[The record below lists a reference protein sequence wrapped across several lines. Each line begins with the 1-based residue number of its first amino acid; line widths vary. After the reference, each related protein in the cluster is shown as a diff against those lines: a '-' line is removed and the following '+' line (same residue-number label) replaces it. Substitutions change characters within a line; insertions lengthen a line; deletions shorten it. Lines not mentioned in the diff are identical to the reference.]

1 MMLKSAMAQTVLELC
16 HKNTYNSCILRRFAK
31 KNSTICRRWRKKPY
45 FYRSK
50 TSITM
55 KMKKLSFMIA
65 LTAFM
70 ASCAQKETTLTLI
83 EATDTHGHYNE
94 FANDAHLIKRMKAE
108 LGDRLILLDNG
119 DDMQGTAY
127 QYCSNQDAEHPNLV
141 SEVLNYFPFDAVC
154 VGNHDIEAG
163 RKVFDRVYSETKMP
177 VLAANVIDETT
188 GEPYFTPYILL
199 DRDGFK
205 IAVLGLLTPYVVTWV
220 PDRLRPGLRFEQLE
234 AAAEKWVNLIQ
245 EKEHPDLMVG
255 LFHSG
260 WEPQVQNLPEDHP
273 LGRENATKW
282 VAENIPGFDLIY
294 YGHDHRARAEKVT
307 NPNGDPVYVLN
318 SGNRAQ
324 GLAKAEVT
332 LKKGQKPQI
341 SVELISSDGEE
352 KDEAFLT
359 MLQPYLDR
367 AKAYQQREVAELPV
381 NISSDEAFKGPCLW
395 VDEIH
400 RCQFETVEAEG
411 IHADI
416 SMAAPLSGGKTIEAG
431 KLTVEDFFTWYPYEN
446 SLAVMALT
454 GKEVK
459 DFLEY
464 AYEMKSPI
472 YNFDSGAGLIYQ
484 VADKKPMGKR
494 IKIISM
500 ADGTPFDM
508 EKTYNVVMNSYRS
521 MGGGNHLINGIGWAQ
536 EEIKDHVVWQSDRDL
551 RSLFIDWAMKKGVL
565 DTEPLNCWK
574 IK

>member
-1 MMLKSAMAQTVLELC
+1 M
-16 HKNTYNSCILRRFAK
+16 
-31 KNSTICRRWRKKPY
+31 
-45 FYRSK
+45 K
-50 TSITM
+50 T
-55 KMKKLSFMIA
+55 KA
-65 LTAFM
+65 AFM
-70 ASCAQKETTLTLI
+70 FILTTLFASCSQKETTLTLL
-83 EATDTHGHYNE
+83 ETTDTHGRYDE
-94 FANDAHLIKRMKAE
+94 FANDALIIKQMKSE

-119 DDMQGTAY
+119 DNLQGTVF

-141 SEVLNYFPFDAVC
+141 SEVLNYFPYDAIC

-163 RKVFDRVYSETKMP
+163 RKVFDRVYSEVKMP

-188 GEPYFTPYILL
+188 GNPYFTPYIVLN
-199 DRDGFK
+199 RDGFK

-220 PDRLRPGLRFEQLE
+220 PDRLRPGLRFDNLEE
-234 AAAEKWVNLIQ
+234 AAAKWVKIIQ

-260 WEPQVQNLPEDHP
+260 FEPQVQNLPEGHP

-282 VAENIPGFDLIY
+282 VAENVPGFDLIFF
-294 YGHDHRARAEKVT
+294 GHDHRSKAEKLT
-307 NPNGDPVYVLN
+307 NINGEPVYVLN
-318 SGNRAQ
+318 SGHRGKGIAM
-324 GLAKAEVT
+324 AEVT
-332 LKKGQKPQI
+332 LKKGEKPI
-341 SVELISSDGEE
+341 INVSLMLTDEE
-352 KDEAFLT
+352 NKDEEYMK

-367 AKAYQQREVAELPV
+367 AQSYKQREVAELPV
-381 NISSDEAFKGPCLW
+381 SISTDDIFKGSCLW

-400 RCQFETVEAEG
+400 RCQFETVEAEN

-431 KLTVEDFFTWYPYEN
+431 MLKVNDFFTWYPFEN

-464 AYEMKSPI
+464 AYEMKNPI
-472 YNFDSGAGLIYQ
+472 YNFDSGAGILYE
-484 VADKKPMGKR
+484 VNDKNPMGER
-494 IKIISM
+494 IHIISM
-500 ADGTPFDM
+500 ADNTPFDM

-521 MGGGNHLINGIGWAQ
+521 MGGGNHLINGVGWAQ

-551 RSLFIDWAMKKGVL
+551 RSLFIDWAHKKGVL

-574 IK
+574 II

>member
-1 MMLKSAMAQTVLELC
+1 
-16 HKNTYNSCILRRFAK
+16 
-31 KNSTICRRWRKKPY
+31 
-45 FYRSK
+45 
-50 TSITM
+50 
-55 KMKKLSFMIA
+55 MIA
-65 LTAFM
+65 MTAIL
-70 ASCAQKETTLTLI
+70 ASCAPKETTLTLI
-83 EATDTHGHYNE
+83 ETTDTHGRYDE
-94 FANDAHLIKRMKAE
+94 FANDVHVIKQMKAE

-119 DDMQGTAY
+119 DDMQGTPF

-141 SEVLNYFPFDAVC
+141 SEVLNFFPYDVAC

-163 RKVFDRVYSETKMP
+163 RKVFDRVYAETTVP

-188 GEPYFTPYILL
+188 GEPYFTPYIVLE
-199 DRDGFK
+199 REGYK

-220 PDRLRPGLRFEQLE
+220 PDRLRPGLRFDNLEE
-234 AAAEKWVNLIQ
+234 AAAKWVKIIQ
-245 EKEHPDLMVG
+245 EKEHPDLMIG

-260 WEPQVQNLPEDHP
+260 YEPQAQNLPEDHP
-273 LGRENATKW
+273 LGRENAVKW
-282 VAENIPGFDLIY
+282 VAENVPGFDLIFF
-294 YGHDHRARAEKVT
+294 GHDHRAKAEKLT
-307 NPNGDPVYVLN
+307 NPNGEPVYVLN
-318 SGNRAQ
+318 SGGRGQ

-341 SVELISSDGEE
+341 SVELMPTEGDE

-359 MLQPYLDR
+359 MLQPYIDR
-367 AKAYQQREVAELPV
+367 AEAYQNKEVAELPV
-381 NISSDEAFKGPCLW
+381 SISSDDIFKGPCLW

-400 RCQFETVEAEG
+400 RCQLETVEAEG

-416 SMAAPLSGGKTIEAG
+416 SMAAPLGGGKTLEAG
-431 KLTVEDFFTWYPYEN
+431 MLKVKDFFTWYPFEN

-459 DFLEY
+459 DFIEY
-464 AYEMKSPI
+464 AYEMKNPI
-472 YNFDSGAGLIYQ
+472 YNFDCAAGIQYE
-484 VADKKPMGKR
+484 VTDKNPMGER
-494 IKIISM
+494 ITILSM

-536 EEIKDHVVWQSDRDL
+536 EEIKDHVVWQSDSDL
-551 RSLFIDWAMKKGVL
+551 RSLFIDWATKKGVL

>member
-1 MMLKSAMAQTVLELC
+1 MMLKSAMLQTVLELW
-16 HKNTYNSCILRRFAK
+16 HKNTEIYDTAPFFTK
-31 KNSTICRRWRKKPY
+31 KFHKKCHVWPKKHY

-50 TSITM
+50 TNAM
-55 KMKKLSFMIA
+55 KAKLTFMTILA
-65 LTAFM
+65 AIL
-70 ASCAQKETTLTLI
+70 ASCSPKETTLTLV
-83 EATDTHGHYNE
+83 ETTDTHGRYDE
-94 FANDAHLIKRMKAE
+94 FANDAFVIKQMKAQ

-119 DDMQGTAY
+119 DDLQGSVF
-127 QYCSNQDAEHPNLV
+127 QYCSNQDTEHPNLV
-141 SEVLNYFPFDAVC
+141 SEVLNYLSYDVAC

-163 RKVFDRVYSETKMP
+163 RKVFDRLYSEVNMP
-177 VLAANVIDETT
+177 VVCANVIDETT
-188 GEPYFTPYILL
+188 GEPYFTPYVVLE
-199 DRDGFK
+199 RDGFK

-234 AAAEKWVNLIQ
+234 SAAAQWVETIQ
-245 EKEHPDLMVG
+245 EKEHPDLMIG
-255 LFHSG
+255 LLHSG
-260 WEPQVQNLPEDHP
+260 YEPQVQNLPEGHP

-282 VAENIPGFDLIY
+282 VAENVPGFDILF
-294 YGHDHRARAEKVT
+294 YGHDHRAKAEKLM
-307 NPNGDPVYVLN
+307 NPNGEPVYVLN
-318 SGNRAQ
+318 SGCRGQ

-332 LKKGQKPQI
+332 LKKGEKPVI
-341 SVELISSDGEE
+341 NVELMPTEGEE
-352 KDEAFLT
+352 KDSTYLA

-367 AKAYQQREVAELPV
+367 AEEYKQRKVAELP
-381 NISSDEAFKGPCLW
+381 IGIGSDDAFKGPCLW
-395 VDEIH
+395 VDIIH
-400 RCQFETVEAEG
+400 RCQLETVEAEG

-416 SMAAPLSGGKTIEAG
+416 SMAAPLGSGKTIEAG
-431 KLTVEDFFTWYPYEN
+431 MLTVNDFFTWYPFEN

-464 AYEMKSPI
+464 AYEMKNPI
-472 YNFDSGAGLIYQ
+472 YNFDSGAGLIYE
-484 VADKKPMGKR
+484 VTDKKPMGQR

-508 EKTYNVVMNSYRS
+508 DKTYNVVMNSYRS
-521 MGGGNHLINGIGWAQ
+521 MGGGNHLINGLGWAQ

-551 RSLFIDWAMKKGVL
+551 RSIFIDWAAKKGTL

>member
-1 MMLKSAMAQTVLELC
+1 
-16 HKNTYNSCILRRFAK
+16 
-31 KNSTICRRWRKKPY
+31 
-45 FYRSK
+45 
-50 TSITM
+50 
-55 KMKKLSFMIA
+55 MIA
-65 LTAFM
+65 LITVL
-70 ASCAQKETTLTLI
+70 ASCSTKETTLTII
-83 EATDTHGHYNE
+83 ETTDTHGRYDE
-94 FANDAHLIKRMKAE
+94 FANDAYTLKKMKAE

-119 DDMQGTAY
+119 DDMQGTPF
-127 QYCSNQDAEHPNLV
+127 QYCSNQDDEHPNLV
-141 SEVLNYFPFDAVC
+141 SEVLNYFPYDAAC
-154 VGNHDIEAG
+154 VGNHDVEAG
-163 RKVFDRVYSETKMP
+163 RKVFDRVYSETKVP

-199 DRDGFK
+199 ERDGYT

-220 PDRLRPGLRFEQLE
+220 PDRLRLGLRFDQLE
-234 AAAEKWVNLIQ
+234 AAAEKWVKLIR
-245 EKEHPDLMVG
+245 EKEHPDLMIG

-260 WEPQVQNLPEDHP
+260 WEPMAQNLPEDHP
-273 LGRENATKW
+273 LGRENAVKW
-282 VAENIPGFDLIY
+282 VAEHISGFDLIY
-294 YGHDHRARAEKVT
+294 YGHDHRARAEKLT
-307 NPNGDPVYVLN
+307 NPNGEPVYVLN
-318 SGNRAQ
+318 SGCRGQ

-332 LKKGQKPQI
+332 LKKGKKPKI
-341 SVELISSDGEE
+341 SIELMPTDNEE
-352 KDEAFLT
+352 KDEAFLA

-367 AKAYQQREVAELPV
+367 AEAYQNKEVAELPV
-381 NISSDEAFKGPCLW
+381 SISSDEVFNGPCLW

-400 RCQFETVEAEG
+400 RCQMETVEAEG

-431 KLTVEDFFTWYPYEN
+431 MLKVKDFFTWYPFEN

-464 AYEMKSPI
+464 AYEMKNPI
-472 YNFDSGAGLIYQ
+472 YNFDCAAGIRYE
-484 VADKKPMGKR
+484 VTDKNPMGER
-494 IKIISM
+494 INIVGM

-551 RSLFIDWAMKKGVL
+551 RSLFIDWASKKGVL
-565 DTEPLNCWK
+565 DKEPLNCWK

>member
-1 MMLKSAMAQTVLELC
+1 
-16 HKNTYNSCILRRFAK
+16 
-31 KNSTICRRWRKKPY
+31 
-45 FYRSK
+45 
-50 TSITM
+50 
-55 KMKKLSFMIA
+55 MIA
-65 LTAFM
+65 LITVLV
-70 ASCAQKETTLTLI
+70 SCSTKETTLTII
-83 EATDTHGHYNE
+83 ETTDTHGRYDE
-94 FANDAHLIKRMKAE
+94 FANDAYTLKKMKAE

-119 DDMQGTAY
+119 DDMQGTVF
-127 QYCSNQDAEHPNLV
+127 QYCSNLDAEHPNLV
-141 SEVLNYFPFDAVC
+141 SEMLNYFPYDAAC

-163 RKVFDRVYSETKMP
+163 RKVFDRVYAETKVP

-188 GEPYFTPYILL
+188 GEPYFTPYIILE
-199 DRDGFK
+199 RDGYK

-220 PDRLRPGLRFEQLE
+220 PDRLRPGLRFDQLE
-234 AAAEKWVNLIQ
+234 AAAEKWVKLIR
-245 EKEHPDLMVG
+245 EKEHPDLMIG

-260 WEPQVQNLPEDHP
+260 WEPMAQNLPEDHP
-273 LGRENATKW
+273 LGRENAVKW
-282 VAENIPGFDLIY
+282 VAENVPGFDLIY
-294 YGHDHRARAEKVT
+294 YGHDHRARAEKLT
-307 NPNGDPVYVLN
+307 NPNGEPVYVLN
-318 SGNRAQ
+318 SGCRGQ

-332 LKKGQKPQI
+332 LKKGKKPQI
-341 SVELISSDGEE
+341 SIELMPTDSEE
-352 KDEAFLT
+352 KDEAFLA

-367 AKAYQQREVAELPV
+367 AEAYQNKEVAELPV
-381 NISSDEAFKGPCLW
+381 SISSDEVFNGPCLW

-400 RCQFETVEAEG
+400 RCQMETVEAEG

-431 KLTVEDFFTWYPYEN
+431 MLRVKDFFTWYPFEN

-459 DFLEY
+459 AFLEY

-472 YNFDSGAGLIYQ
+472 YNFDCAAGICYE
-484 VADKKPMGKR
+484 VTDKNPMGER
-494 IKIISM
+494 INIVGM

-508 EKTYNVVMNSYRS
+508 DKTYNVVMNSYRS

-536 EEIKDHVVWQSDRDL
+536 EDIKNHVVWQSERDL

-565 DTEPLNCWK
+565 DTEPLNCWT

>member
-1 MMLKSAMAQTVLELC
+1 M
-16 HKNTYNSCILRRFAK
+16 F
-31 KNSTICRRWRKKPY
+31 
-45 FYRSK
+45 
-50 TSITM
+50 
-55 KMKKLSFMIA
+55 A
-65 LTAFM
+65 LTALL
-70 ASCAQKETTLTLI
+70 ASCSPKETTLTII
-83 EATDTHGHYNE
+83 EATDTHGHYEE
-94 FANDAHLIKRMKAE
+94 FANDAHLLKKMRAE

-119 DDMQGTAY
+119 DDLQGTPF

-141 SEVLNYFPFDAVC
+141 AAVLNSIPFDAVC

-163 RKVFDRVYSETKMP
+163 RKVFDRVFSEMDMP
-177 VLAANVIDETT
+177 VLCANVIDETT
-188 GEPYFTPYILL
+188 GEPYFTPYVVL

-234 AAAEKWVNLIQ
+234 AAAEKWVNLIR

-260 WEPQVQNLPEDHP
+260 WEPQVQNLPPDHP

-282 VAENIPGFDLIY
+282 VAENIPGFDLIF
-294 YGHDHRARAEKVT
+294 YGHDHRARAEKVL
-307 NPNGDPVYVLN
+307 NINGEPVYVLN
-318 SGNRAQ
+318 SGCRGQ
-324 GLAKAEVT
+324 GLGKAVVT

-341 SVELISSDGEE
+341 SIELMPTDGEE
-352 KDEAFLT
+352 KDEAYLA
-359 MLQPYLDR
+359 MLQPYIDR
-367 AKAYQQREVAELPV
+367 AADYQQEPVAELPV
-381 NISSDEAFKGPCLW
+381 SISSDEAFSGPCLW

-416 SMAAPLSGGKTIEAG
+416 SMAAPLGGGKTLKAG
-431 KLTVEDFFTWYPYEN
+431 MLTVKDFFTWYPYEN
-446 SLAVMALT
+446 SLAVMSMT

-459 DFLEY
+459 AFLEY
-464 AYEMKSPI
+464 AYEMKSPV
-472 YNFDSGAGLIYQ
+472 YNFDSGAGLIYE
-484 VADKKPMGKR
+484 VTESKPMGER
-494 IKIISM
+494 INIISM

-508 EKTYNVVMNSYRS
+508 DKTYNVVMNSYRS

-551 RSLFIDWAMKKGVL
+551 RSLFIDWARKKGVL
-565 DTEPLNCWK
+565 DTEPLNCWT

>member
-1 MMLKSAMAQTVLELC
+1 MAQKYSFYLL
-16 HKNTYNSCILRRFAK
+16 HHHFFAK
-31 KNSTICRRWRKKPY
+31 KFFFSPVLVQPSKKCPI
-45 FYRSK
+45 FTLKNHRF
-50 TSITM
+50 M
-55 KMKKLSFMIA
+55 KAKLTLMII
-65 LTAFM
+65 LTAIL
-70 ASCAQKETTLTLI
+70 ASCSQKETQLTII
-83 EATDTHGHYNE
+83 ETTDTHGRYDE
-94 FANDAHLIKRMKAE
+94 FANDALLLKQMKAK

-119 DDMQGTAY
+119 DNMQGTAF

-141 SEVLNYFPFDAVC
+141 SEVLNYFPYDAVC

-163 RKVFDRVYSETKMP
+163 RKIFDRVYSETMMP

-188 GEPYFTPYILL
+188 GEPYFTPYIILE
-199 DRDGFK
+199 RDGFK

-245 EKEHPDLMVG
+245 EKEHPDLMIG

-260 WEPQVQNLPEDHP
+260 WEPQAQNLPPDHP

-282 VAENIPGFDLIY
+282 VAENIPGFDLIFC
-294 YGHDHRARAEKVT
+294 GHDHRARAERMM
-307 NPNGDPVYVLN
+307 NCAGDSVYVLN

-324 GLAKAEVT
+324 GIAKAEVT
-332 LKKGQKPQI
+332 LKKGQKPKI
-341 SVELISSDGEE
+341 SIELMPTNGEE
-352 KDEAFLT
+352 KDKDFLT
-359 MLQPYLDR
+359 MIQPYLDR
-367 AKAYQQREVAELPV
+367 AEEYQQRKVAELPV
-381 NISSDEAFKGPCLW
+381 SISSNKVFDGPCLW

-411 IHADI
+411 IHAEI
-416 SMAAPLSGGKTIEAG
+416 SMAAPLGGGKTLDAG
-431 KLTVEDFFTWYPYEN
+431 LLKVKDFFTWYPFEN

-464 AYEMKSPI
+464 AYEMKNPI
-472 YNFDSGAGLIYQ
+472 YNFDCAAGIIYE
-484 VADKKPMGKR
+484 VTDNNPMGER
-494 IKIISM
+494 MKIISM

-508 EKTYNVVMNSYRS
+508 DKTYNVVMNSYRS
-521 MGGGNHLINGIGWAQ
+521 MGGGNHLINGVGWAQ
-536 EEIKDHVVWQSDRDL
+536 EDIKNHVVWQSDRDL
-551 RSLFIDWAMKKGVL
+551 RSLFIDWASKKRVL
-565 DTEPLNCWK
+565 DSEPLNCWK

>member
-1 MMLKSAMAQTVLELC
+1 MSYFALFYQKKFRLLLRKAEKVLLLWLQ
-16 HKNTYNSCILRRFAK
+16 NYA
-31 KNSTICRRWRKKPY
+31 
-45 FYRSK
+45 
-50 TSITM
+50 TM
-55 KMKKLSFMIA
+55 TMKKLAFMFA
-65 LTAFM
+65 LTALL
-70 ASCAQKETTLTLI
+70 ASCSPKETILTII
-83 EATDTHGHYNE
+83 ETTDTHGRYDE
-94 FANDAHLIKRMKAE
+94 FANDAFLLKQMRAE
-108 LGDRLILLDNG
+108 LGDQLILLDNG
-119 DDMQGTAY
+119 DDLQGTPF
-127 QYCSNQDAEHPNLV
+127 QYCSNQDSEHPNLV
-141 SEVLNYFPFDAVC
+141 SEVLNYFPYDVVC

-163 RKVFDRVYSETKMP
+163 RKVFDRLYSEVKMP
-177 VLAANVIDETT
+177 VVCANVIDETT
-188 GEPYFTPYILL
+188 DEPYFTPYIIME
-199 DRDGFK
+199 RDGFK

-234 AAAEKWVNLIQ
+234 AAAEKWVKIIQ
-245 EKEHPDLMVG
+245 DKEHPDLMIG

-260 WEPQVQNLPEDHP
+260 WEPQMQNLPEDHP

-282 VAENIPGFDLIY
+282 VAENIPGFDLIF
-294 YGHDHRARAEKVT
+294 YGHDHRARAEKVL
-307 NPNGDPVYVLN
+307 NINGEPVYVLN
-318 SGNRAQ
+318 SGCRGQ

-332 LKKGQKPQI
+332 LKKGLKPQI
-341 SVELISSDGEE
+341 SIELMPTDGEE
-352 KDEAFLT
+352 KDEAYLA

-367 AKAYQQREVAELPV
+367 AEAYQDLEVAELPV
-381 NISSDEAFKGPCLW
+381 SIGTDEAFGGPCLW

-416 SMAAPLSGGKTIEAG
+416 SMAAPLSGGKSLKAG
-431 KLTVEDFFTWYPYEN
+431 MLTVKDFFTWYPFEN

-459 DFLEY
+459 AFLEY
-464 AYEMKSPI
+464 AYEMKNPI
-472 YNFDSGAGLIYQ
+472 YNFDSGAGLLYE
-484 VADKKPMGKR
+484 VTDKNPMGER
-494 IKIISM
+494 INIISM

-551 RSLFIDWAMKKGVL
+551 RSIFIDWARKKGVL

-574 IK
+574 LK

>member
-1 MMLKSAMAQTVLELC
+1 MK
-16 HKNTYNSCILRRFAK
+16 AK
-31 KNSTICRRWRKKPY
+31 LT
-45 FYRSK
+45 
-50 TSITM
+50 
-55 KMKKLSFMIA
+55 LMII
-65 LTAFM
+65 LTAIL
-70 ASCAQKETTLTLI
+70 ASCSQKETQLTII
-83 EATDTHGHYNE
+83 ETTDTHGRYDE
-94 FANDAHLIKRMKAE
+94 FANDALLLKQMKAK

-119 DDMQGTAY
+119 DNMQGTAF

-141 SEVLNYFPFDAVC
+141 SEVLNYFPYDAVC

-163 RKVFDRVYSETKMP
+163 RKIFDRVYSETMMP

-188 GEPYFTPYILL
+188 GEPYFTPYIILE
-199 DRDGFK
+199 RDGFK

-245 EKEHPDLMVG
+245 EKEHPDLMIG

-260 WEPQVQNLPEDHP
+260 WEPQAQNLPPDHP

-282 VAENIPGFDLIY
+282 VAENIPGFDLIFC
-294 YGHDHRARAEKVT
+294 GHDHRARAERMM
-307 NPNGDPVYVLN
+307 NCAGDSVYVLN

-324 GLAKAEVT
+324 GIAKAEVT
-332 LKKGQKPQI
+332 LKKGQKPKI
-341 SVELISSDGEE
+341 SIELMPTNGEE
-352 KDEAFLT
+352 KDKDFLT
-359 MLQPYLDR
+359 MIQPYLDR
-367 AKAYQQREVAELPV
+367 AEEYQQRKVAELPV
-381 NISSDEAFKGPCLW
+381 SISSNKVFDGPCLW

-411 IHADI
+411 IHAEI
-416 SMAAPLSGGKTIEAG
+416 SMAAPLGGGKTLDAG
-431 KLTVEDFFTWYPYEN
+431 LLKVKDFFTWYPFEN

-464 AYEMKSPI
+464 AYEMKNPI
-472 YNFDSGAGLIYQ
+472 YNFDCAAGIIYE
-484 VADKKPMGKR
+484 VTDNNPMGER
-494 IKIISM
+494 MKIISM

-508 EKTYNVVMNSYRS
+508 DKTYNVVMNSYRS
-521 MGGGNHLINGIGWAQ
+521 MGGGNHLINGVGWAQ
-536 EEIKDHVVWQSDRDL
+536 EDIKNHVVWQSDRDL
-551 RSLFIDWAMKKGVL
+551 RSLFIDWASKKGVL
-565 DTEPLNCWK
+565 DSEPLNCWK

>member
-1 MMLKSAMAQTVLELC
+1 MFNPAPFCEKNFLKVP
-16 HKNTYNSCILRRFAK
+16 
-31 KNSTICRRWRKKPY
+31 RKAEKALLL
-45 FYRSK
+45 SLK
-50 TSITM
+50 TSF
-55 KMKKLSFMIA
+55 KMKVKVTFMII
-65 LTAFM
+65 LTAIL
-70 ASCAQKETTLTLI
+70 ASCSPKETTLTIL
-83 EATDTHGHYNE
+83 ETTDTHGRYDE
-94 FANDAHLIKRMKAE
+94 FANDAYRIKQMKAE
-108 LGDRLILLDNG
+108 LGNRLILLDNG
-119 DDMQGTAY
+119 DDMQGTAF

-141 SEVLNYFPFDAVC
+141 SEVINYFPYDVAC

-163 RKVFDRVYSETKMP
+163 RKVFDRVYAETKVP
-177 VLAANVIDETT
+177 VLAANVIDEAT
-188 GEPYFTPYILL
+188 GEPYFTPYVVLE
-199 DRDGFK
+199 RDGFK

-234 AAAEKWVNLIQ
+234 AAAEKWVNLIR

-282 VAENIPGFDLIY
+282 VAENIAGFDLIF
-294 YGHDHRARAEKVT
+294 YGHDHRARAEKVM
-307 NPNGDPVYVLN
+307 NPNGDTVYVLN

-332 LKKGQKPQI
+332 LKKGQKPKI
-341 SVELISSDGEE
+341 SVELIPTDGEE
-352 KDEAFLT
+352 KDEAFLAL
-359 MLQPYLDR
+359 LQPYLDR
-367 AKAYQQREVAELPV
+367 AEAYQLREVAELPV
-381 NISSDEAFKGPCLW
+381 CISSDEAFKGPSLW

-400 RCQFETVEAEG
+400 RCQLETVEAEG

-416 SMAAPLSGGKTIEAG
+416 SMAAPLGGGKTIEAG
-431 KLTVEDFFTWYPYEN
+431 MLKVSDFFTWYPFEN

-472 YNFDSGAGLIYQ
+472 YNFDSGAGLIYE
-484 VADKKPMGKR
+484 VTDKNPMSER

-508 EKTYNVVMNSYRS
+508 DKTYNVVMNSYRS
-521 MGGGNHLINGIGWAQ
+521 MGGGNHLMNGIGWAQ

-565 DTEPLNCWK
+565 DTEPLNCWR

>member
-1 MMLKSAMAQTVLELC
+1 M
-16 HKNTYNSCILRRFAK
+16 
-31 KNSTICRRWRKKPY
+31 RK
-45 FYRSK
+45 
-50 TSITM
+50 IA
-55 KMKKLSFMIA
+55 FMIA
-65 LTAFM
+65 LITVL
-70 ASCAQKETTLTLI
+70 ASCSTKETTLTII
-83 EATDTHGHYNE
+83 ETTDTHGRYDE
-94 FANDAHLIKRMKAE
+94 FANDAYTLKKMKAE
-108 LGDRLILLDNG
+108 LGDQLILLDNG
-119 DDMQGTAY
+119 DDMQGTPF

-141 SEVLNYFPFDAVC
+141 SEVLNYFPYDAAC
-154 VGNHDIEAG
+154 VGNHDVEAG
-163 RKVFDRVYSETKMP
+163 RKVFDRVYSETKVP

-199 DRDGFK
+199 ERDGYT

-220 PDRLRPGLRFEQLE
+220 PDRLRPGLRFDQLE
-234 AAAEKWVNLIQ
+234 AAAEKWVKLIR
-245 EKEHPDLMVG
+245 EKEHPDLMIG

-260 WEPQVQNLPEDHP
+260 WEPMAQNLPEDHP
-273 LGRENATKW
+273 LGRENAVKW
-282 VAENIPGFDLIY
+282 VAEHISGFDLIY
-294 YGHDHRARAEKVT
+294 YGHDHRARAEKLT
-307 NPNGDPVYVLN
+307 NPNGEPVYVLN
-318 SGNRAQ
+318 SGCRGQ

-332 LKKGQKPQI
+332 LKKGKKPQI
-341 SVELISSDGEE
+341 SIELMPTDGEE
-352 KDEAFLT
+352 KDEAFLA

-367 AKAYQQREVAELPV
+367 AEAYQNKEVAELPV
-381 NISSDEAFKGPCLW
+381 SISSDEVFNGPCLW

-400 RCQFETVEAEG
+400 RCQMETVEAEG

-431 KLTVEDFFTWYPYEN
+431 MLKVKDFFTWYPFEN

-459 DFLEY
+459 DFIEY
-464 AYEMKSPI
+464 AYEMKNPI
-472 YNFDSGAGLIYQ
+472 YNFDCAAGIRYE
-484 VADKKPMGKR
+484 VTDKNPMGER
-494 IKIISM
+494 INIVGM

-551 RSLFIDWAMKKGVL
+551 RSLFIDWASKKGVL
-565 DTEPLNCWK
+565 DSEPLNCWK

>member
-1 MMLKSAMAQTVLELC
+1 M
-16 HKNTYNSCILRRFAK
+16 
-31 KNSTICRRWRKKPY
+31 
-45 FYRSK
+45 
-50 TSITM
+50 
-55 KMKKLSFMIA
+55 
-65 LTAFM
+65 
-70 ASCAQKETTLTLI
+70 
-83 EATDTHGHYNE
+83 
-94 FANDAHLIKRMKAE
+94 
-108 LGDRLILLDNG
+108 
-119 DDMQGTAY
+119 
-127 QYCSNQDAEHPNLV
+127 
-141 SEVLNYFPFDAVC
+141 
-154 VGNHDIEAG
+154 
-163 RKVFDRVYSETKMP
+163 
-177 VLAANVIDETT
+177 
-188 GEPYFTPYILL
+188 
-199 DRDGFK
+199 
-205 IAVLGLLTPYVVTWV
+205 
-220 PDRLRPGLRFEQLE
+220 
-234 AAAEKWVNLIQ
+234 
-245 EKEHPDLMVG
+245 
-255 LFHSG
+255 
-260 WEPQVQNLPEDHP
+260 
-273 LGRENATKW
+273 
-282 VAENIPGFDLIY
+282 
-294 YGHDHRARAEKVT
+294 
-307 NPNGDPVYVLN
+307 YVLN

-332 LKKGQKPQI
+332 LKKGQKPKI

-352 KDEAFLT
+352 KDEAFLA

-367 AKAYQQREVAELPV
+367 AKEYQQREVAELPV

-416 SMAAPLSGGKTIEAG
+416 SMAAPLSGGKAIEAG
-431 KLTVEDFFTWYPYEN
+431 KLTVQDFFTWYPYEN

-459 DFLEY
+459 AFLEY

-484 VADKKPMGKR
+484 VTDKKPMGER

-508 EKTYNVVMNSYRS
+508 GKTYNVVMNSYRS

-551 RSLFIDWAMKKGVL
+551 RSLFIDWAAKKGVL